1 MPLTPMREVANQNAD
16 EDYPLLADGEMP
28 IRLRIPSNENPMRIA
43 IAIPRIAPERGGAES
58 WSLQFCQWLLAM
70 GHDVR
75 IIGLQAAD
83 KLPLP
88 AECVQV
94 INTRCR
100 TSAIRELDAIYDAE
114 QFDIIHDMGLGVRFD
129 IFQSHVGSRHAL
141 QAGSLNSRPPL
152 LRFIT
157 GLAQKVSQRKRIL
170 NRISD
175 TQFANPS
182 AWYVAVSRMV
192 AQGLHA
198 LEHIPQ
204 ERIHCVPNGINTDL
218 YRPAATE
225 ADREQARR
233 RFAIAPDELCL
244 LTIAH
249 NHRLKGVPLLVSA
262 IRRSQAF
269 QQNLHLLVV
278 GGRHENG
285 KRVQL
290 GKHRVTFTGPLSDP
304 TPTYIAA
311 DVCVHPTF
319 YDACSLTVLEAL
331 SCGLPTITT
340 LCNGAADRIVHGV
353 NGYLLPSPHEMRQL
367 LMHLNTLASPEVRRR
382 MGVAAREAALSWTI
396 EDNFRAMES
405 LHRACLAAKTQTDAF
420 APTESTAGL
429 RLRAA

>member
-1 MPLTPMREVANQNAD
+1 MPLTPMLEVANQNAD
-16 EDYPLLADGEMP
+16 GDYPLLADGEMP
-28 IRLRIPSNENPMRIA
+28 IRLPLPSSENAMRIA
-43 IAIPRIAPERGGAES
+43 IAIPKIVPERGGAES

-88 AECVQV
+88 ADCVQV

-100 TSAIRELDAIYDAE
+100 TSAIRELDAIYDRE
-114 QFDIIHDMGLGVRFD
+114 RFDIIHDMGLGVRFD
-129 IFQSHVGSRHAL
+129 IFQSHFGSRRAM
-141 QAGSLNSRPPL
+141 QAASLNSRPPL

-157 GLAQKVSQRKRIL
+157 GLVQKVSRRKRVL
-170 NRISD
+170 NQISD
-175 TQFANPS
+175 RQFANES
-182 AWYVAVSRMV
+182 AWYVAVSPMV
-192 AQGLHA
+192 AQGLHDF
-198 LEHIPQ
+198 ERVPR

-218 YRPAATE
+218 YRPAATQT
-225 ADREQARR
+225 DREQARR

-249 NHRLKGVPLLVSA
+249 NHRLKGVPFLLSA
-262 IRRSQAF
+262 IRASQAF
-269 QQNLHLLVV
+269 RQSLHLLVV
-278 GGRHENG
+278 GGRIQSG
-285 KRVQL
+285 KQIQL
-290 GKHRVTFTGPLSDP
+290 GKHRVTFTGPLPDP
-304 TPTYIAA
+304 TPAYLAA

-367 LMHLNTLASPEVRRR
+367 LLHLNTLASPDVRRR
-382 MGVAAREAALSWTI
+382 MGIAAREAALAWTI
-396 EDNFRAMES
+396 EDNFRAMEA
-405 LHRACLAAKTQTDAF
+405 LHRACLAAKTQTGAR
-420 APTESTAGL
+420 ASLQSHPGL